1 MVGTE
6 KSWLSTAG
14 GTYPATNAAVANS
27 TIFITGIHNAN
38 AADATV
44 KQGSDIA
51 TVAAAGTTVTKVKAG
66 TSFNPATPIKL
77 GAAKVIYT
85 DKADVTFTFA
95 EEGGPTITGPN
106 GYPWDQTNDT
116 FAGPFNYSY

>member
-1 MVGTE
+1 MTGIE

-14 GTYPATNAAVANS
+14 GTYPASNAAVANS

-66 TSFNPATPIKL
+66 TSFTPATPIKL
-77 GAAKVIYT
+77 GAANVIYT

-95 EEGGPTITGPN
+95 EEGAPAFTGPA
-106 GYPWDQTNDT
+106 GYTGT
-116 FAGPFNYSY
+116 ATSY